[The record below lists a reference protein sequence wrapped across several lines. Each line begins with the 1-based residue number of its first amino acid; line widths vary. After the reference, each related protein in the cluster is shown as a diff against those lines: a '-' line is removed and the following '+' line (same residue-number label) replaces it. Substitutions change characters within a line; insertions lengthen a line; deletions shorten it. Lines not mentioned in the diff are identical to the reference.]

1 MGAAT
6 LTRQPAS
13 EAIDT
18 RPTEAALRGA
28 LTTDICPEHVSEL
41 KQCLHMLPCSRTQR
55 FMQSG
60 SRNSQQRW
68 IHICIT
74 VAVKP

>member
-28 LTTDICPEHVSEL
+28 LTTDICPEHVSGHRH
-41 KQCLHMLPCSRTQR
+41 CLHMLPCLRTQR
-55 FMQSG
+55 FMQLAS
-60 SRNSQQRW
+60 SNSL
-68 IHICIT
+68 
-74 VAVKP
+74 